1 MNGYTN
7 EVFWSYRYMYIF
19 LNILS
24 DLFGY
29 VINDNLLIEVPQS
42 ILTEWHLNCI
52 SVDINNNW

>member
-29 VINDNLLIEVPQS
+29 VINDDLLIEVPQS
-42 ILTEWHLNCI
+42 ILTEWHLRAYYTPT
-52 SVDINNNW
+52 